1 MRKKIVIAA
10 ALLLLLSL
18 LICGVLQLRIST
30 IPRELTEYNSSV
42 AWGAESYSHM
52 SAYIGADYGF
62 NSNAYEK
69 TKVELESKYKVDSI
83 ETTSVLYSASLETRM
98 SVYPIGGSKGVST
111 NATVYLGDYFKFHPI
126 KLVEGSYPQ
135 NSGVMTDA
143 ILIDEL
149 AAWQLFGTMRG
160 LVGLEVTVGIDT
172 YVISGVAAVPGGI
185 YDEVYGELPR
195 IYICSDSASLRFG
208 TDTREFNSFDAMLP
222 DPITNYAK
230 NTLEDVLGSYDPVI
244 VNNDTAFSSTAL
256 KEMYESQTKLVTD
269 PDKVEY
275 PYTEKARMILALCA
289 ADLYNVESI
298 VLKVAILSTAVLFFA
313 LYGPVVKFIER
324 MLAKLKF

>member
-1 MRKKIVIAA
+1 MRKKIVIIAA
-10 ALLLLLSL
+10 SLLLLSL
-18 LICGVLQLRIST
+18 LTCGIFGLCISS
-30 IPRELTEYNSSV
+30 IPRELIEYNCSSS
-42 AWGAESYSHM
+42 WGAESYSHM

-62 NSNAYEK
+62 NANEYDK
-69 TKVELESKYKVDSI
+69 TKVELASKYTVDSI
-83 ETTSVLYSASLETRM
+83 ETASALYSASLESSLSLYLPNSSE
-98 SVYPIGGSKGVST
+98 SVRT
-111 NATVYLGDYFKFHPI
+111 CATVYLGDYFKFHPL

-135 NSGVMTDA
+135 NGGAMTDS

-160 LVGLEVTVGIDT
+160 LVGLEVTVGVDT
-172 YVISGVAAVPGGI
+172 YVISGVAAVPDGV

-195 IYICSDSASLRFG
+195 IYICSDSASLRAG
-208 TDTREFNSFDAMLP
+208 TDTRTFTCCDAMLP

-230 NTLEDVLGSYDPVI
+230 NTLEDVLGSYDAVI
-244 VNNDTAFSSTAL
+244 VNNDTSFSSETL
-256 KEMYESQTKLVTD
+256 KETYESQTKLVTD

-275 PYTEKARMILALCA
+275 PYTEKARMILSLRA

-298 VLKVAILSTAVLFFA
+298 VIKVAILSAAVLFFA
-313 LYGPVVKFIER
+313 LFGPVVKFIER